1 MPEYGVECT
10 KYRGDKIVADKK
22 GNKSDKGN
30 KGGGRKTAYKEG
42 FSQIAFQLCLL
53 GATDEEMSIA
63 FGVSEV
69 TINNWKKKHKEFSL
83 ALHEAK
89 NLADSRVVERLYQR
103 AMGYEHE
110 EEKIFC
116 HEGEII
122 RADTIKHYP
131 PEFRSMSFWLR
142 NRQPDKFREKVD
154 VEHAGEVEIVRI
166 IDDIPKDA

>member
-1 MPEYGVECT
+1 M
-10 KYRGDKIVADKK
+10 AAKK
-22 GNKSDKGN
+22 GNKSAKGN
-30 KGGGRKTAYKEG
+30 KGGGRKTVYQKDT
-42 FSQIAFQLCLL
+42 FPKIAFQLCLL
-53 GATDEEMSIA
+53 GSTDQEMGNA

-83 ALHEAK
+83 ALQEAK
-89 NLADSRVVERLYQR
+89 LFADAKVVERLFQR
-103 AMGYEHE
+103 AMGYEHD

-166 IDDIPKDA
+166 IDDIPKDDK

>member
-1 MPEYGVECT
+1 M
-10 KYRGDKIVADKK
+10 AAKK
-22 GNKSDKGN
+22 GNKSAKGN
-30 KGGGRKTAYKEG
+30 KGGGRKTAYKKE
-42 FSQIAFQLCLL
+42 FPEIAFQLCLL
-53 GATDEEMSIA
+53 GATDLEMSKA

-83 ALHEAK
+83 ALHSAK
-89 NLADSRVVERLYQR
+89 EFADAQVVERLFQR

-142 NRQPDKFREKVD
+142 NRQPEKFREKVD